1 MCHLRLSK
9 TVQTDAKN
17 CTNYPGWW
25 PLRLFKSYG
34 RCHGFFFPPSQYPI
48 TDLQNVATTFDFIVV
63 GGGTAGNVV
72 ANRLSENGTFSV
84 LVLEAGGSN
93 TGILDLS
100 APLLCILATPFT
112 AQDWNYTTVPQAAL
126 NNRVIPYPR
135 GFVLGGSS
143 SVNYMAYTRGSKEDF
158 DRVANDVDDQRWSWD
173 ALLPYWKKTERFTP
187 PADNH
192 NTTGQFDPAV
202 HGFNGIN
209 SVTLSGFPT
218 EIDSKVIGTTS
229 LEGEFPFNLD
239 MNSGYPLGIG
249 YTQMTVLNGSRSSSA
264 TSYLAPNFIAR
275 SNLQILLHAR
285 VTRILPTATN
295 DFRTVEFR
303 DARGQIFNLT
313 ATKEVILSAGSV
325 NSPTILM
332 HSGIGNST
340 LLSSLGI
347 TPLHNLPSVGKNL
360 SDHPLFPVTWT
371 VNSTN
376 GTFDPIFQNTD
387 VFTQVLT
394 QWTNTKTGRVGAEP
408 ITQLGWLRVPDNS
421 SIFQTFP
428 DPSAGPNT
436 AHFELLFT
444 NGFVGFQATPPTG
457 SYLDIAVAVVSTASR
472 GSITISGN
480 DPLAPPL
487 IDPNFFDSEIDMFFM
502 RSAVRSA
509 FRFAAAQPFA
519 GYITAPW
526 PPNGLSSASTDD
538 EVDAFVRAGA
548 GTIFH
553 PVGTAGMSPVGADYG
568 VVDPD
573 LRVKGLNGLR
583 IVDLS
588 VLPRIPAAHT
598 QASAYVIGERAA
610 DMIKDSW

>member
-1 MCHLRLSK
+1 MR
-9 TVQTDAKN
+9 
-17 CTNYPGWW
+17 
-25 PLRLFKSYG
+25 FKFSINLL
-34 RCHGFFFPPSQYPI
+34 PSAASI
-48 TDLQNVATTFDFIVV
+48 IAVFTFSVRSCVAAIFENVVDLQNVATTFDFIVV
-63 GGGTAGNVV
+63 GGLKEGLLEMLSR
-72 ANRLSENGTFSV
+72 NRLSENGTFSV

-143 SVNYMAYTRGSKEDF
+143 SVTMVVGCI
-158 DRVANDVDDQRWSWD
+158 V
-173 ALLPYWKKTERFTP
+173 ALLEKDRAIY
-187 PADNH
+187 A
-192 NTTGQFDPAV
+192 TGRQPQTQTRQFDPAV

-239 MNSGYPLGIG
+239 MNSGYPLRHRLHADDG
-249 YTQMTVLNGSRSSSA
+249 VEW
-264 TSYLAPNFIAR
+264 LAEQ
-275 SNLQILLHAR
+275 LGDVILLHAR

-332 HSGIGNST
+332 HSEWKLYSA
-340 LLSSLGI
+340 LVPGI
-347 TPLHNLPSVGKNL
+347 TPLHNLPSVGQNL
-360 SDHPLFPVTWT
+360 SEPPTLPSPEHSGP
-371 VNSTN
+371 
-376 GTFDPIFQNTD
+376 
-387 VFTQVLT
+387 
-394 QWTNTKTGRVGAEP
+394 NTKTGRVGAEP
-408 ITQLGWLRVPDNS
+408 ITQLGWLAS
-421 SIFQTFP
+421 QTTRLSFRPFP
-428 DPSAGPNT
+428 IPRQAPIPRILSCCLRMGLLASKQRPYR
-436 AHFELLFT
+436 EL
-444 NGFVGFQATPPTG
+444 
-457 SYLDIAVAVVSTASR
+457 SDIAVAVVSTASR
-472 GSITISGN
+472 GAKCIPIC
-480 DPLAPPL
+480 
-487 IDPNFFDSEIDMFFM
+487 
-502 RSAVRSA
+502 R
-509 FRFAAAQPFA
+509 AQPFA

-610 DMIKDSW
+610 DMIKDSCPYAVVGRDTTEDVMLTTALLVGVADPEIVEDRLVKRTGIGACVKVNSRHVVYKPSVAKPPGVDSTVVKDSEELALPLATVVGGT